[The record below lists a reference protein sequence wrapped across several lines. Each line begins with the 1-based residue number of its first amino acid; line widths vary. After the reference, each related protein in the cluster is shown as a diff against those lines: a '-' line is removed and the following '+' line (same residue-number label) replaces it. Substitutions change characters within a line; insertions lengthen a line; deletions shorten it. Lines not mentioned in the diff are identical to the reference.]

1 MCTTVT
7 ACILNRR
14 ASPAPT
20 RRKTIRNLRRRFH
33 HRNELCTQLETD
45 ERTYG
50 SIGREAS
57 PTFAGWKDTPVID
70 LISVL
75 QNQREYDETLK
86 QRQLKARRLEE
97 EEKTGE
103 QC

>member
-1 MCTTVT
+1 MPQRFTR
-7 ACILNRR
+7 AKHGRR
-14 ASPAPT
+14 NA
-20 RRKTIRNLRRRFH
+20 IRSLRRRFH

-57 PTFAGWKDTPVID
+57 PTFAGWKETPEID

-86 QRQLKARRLEE
+86 ERQLKTRRPVEE
-97 EEKTGE
+97 EEIVE